1 MQEQETLSIK
11 PMGLWTYPN
20 QLSAVPQ
27 GALKVARNVV
37 IDRPNVIEQRRGE
50 APFGT
55 VLPNDV
61 NKIYNFQNRLIISHG
76 TTLAYDSD
84 SLGTWIDY
92 TGSFS
97 PPPSALT
104 IHSVHASKNIYFTTS
119 AGLYKLDTIT
129 GPIQQAGAPAGLD
142 GSGVV
147 TGSGWFTN
155 NTQVAYRIVFGYN
168 DANGN
173 LILGAPSQRIVV
185 SNNSGAAKN
194 VQLTFSLPDGLTTT
208 WFYQIYRSPMS
219 IDLNTEPNDECALVY
234 TGNPT
239 AGELISK
246 VVTVTDNIDDSL
258 KGATIYTASSQQ
270 GIAQANNQAP
280 IAADMTNFRGFNFLA
295 NIIFKQQFFLTMV
308 VVGAPNGVQVGDTVT
323 IGGTVYTGQA
333 VENIGAA
340 EFEVFTA
347 GTPSQNITNTANSL
361 VRVINRYTTNT
372 TIYAYY
378 QSGYNDTPGKILL
391 TTRIIGTTG
400 FTAQSSRG
408 AAFVPDL
415 TSAQSSSNEIAINE
429 VAISKYL
436 QPEAYPTL
444 QTLPVGAADKSI
456 LRIIALRDYIL
467 IFKQDGVFQIV
478 GNDTASFQVTEV
490 DNTLILRGIETAVS
504 LNNKVFLFS
513 NQTIVSLTFN
523 EGAVLKSLPI
533 KKDLLVLSSP
543 VYPNFDTVSFG
554 VSYESD
560 NKYIFGTVSTS
571 VDTAA
576 TQYYVYNYITDTW
589 TQWQFQYN
597 FKTGFVNPTNDKLYF
612 GSGDIAS
619 PYVYQERKDYTA
631 FDYADNSYPTSI
643 LSFSN
648 YIIEVSSTVG
658 AVAGY
663 AFNQGE
669 KTALIIAIID
679 PTHIQVN
686 KLFTWTI
693 GPAAFYTPIFVTL
706 DFVPESCGNPGL
718 VKHFKEVHTIFSV
731 ADFDLFNLGF
741 ATDFAPNVQRV
752 PLVPVV
758 TDGWGTGPWGEFPWG
773 SGGLELQ
780 VIRGYVPLNVRRG
793 HWLNLSVNYSD
804 ALTFFALDGFAIFY
818 QSMAQKFH

>member
-20 QLSAVPQ
+20 PLSAVPQ
-27 GALKVARNVV
+27 GALKKAQNVV
-37 IDRPNVIEQRRGE
+37 IDRPNVIEQRRGQ

-55 VLPNDV
+55 ILTDSTT
-61 NKIYNFQNRLIISHG
+61 KIYNFQNRLLISHG
-76 TTLAYDSD
+76 TSIAYDSD
-84 SLGTWIDY
+84 ALGTWIDY
-92 TGSFS
+92 AGSYS
-97 PPPSALT
+97 PPPNALT
-104 IHSVHASKNIYFTTS
+104 IHSVHANKNIYFTTS
-119 AGLYKLDTIT
+119 AGLYKLDQLV

-155 NTQVAYRIVFGYN
+155 STQVAYRIIFGYT

-173 LILGAPSQRIVV
+173 LVLGAPSQRIVV
-185 SNNSGAAKN
+185 SNSSGAAKN

-219 IDLNTEPNDECALVY
+219 ADLNTEPNDECALVY

-239 AGELISK
+239 AGELLAK

-258 KGATIYTASSQQ
+258 KGVMIYTASSQQ

-280 IAADMTNFRGFNFLA
+280 IASDMTNFRGYNFLA
-295 NIIFKQQFFLTMV
+295 NITFKHQFFLTLV
-308 VVGAPNGVQVGDTVT
+308 VVGSPNGIQINDTIT
-323 IGGTVYTGQA
+323 IGGTTYTGKA
-333 VENIGAA
+333 AENIVAA

-361 VRVINRYTTNT
+361 VRVINRYTSNT

-391 TTRIIGTTG
+391 TTRIIGTSS
-400 FTAQSSRG
+400 FTAISSRG
-408 AAFVPDL
+408 AAFVPNL
-415 TSAQSSSNEIAINE
+415 TTVQDSSNETAINE

-456 LRIIALRDYIL
+456 LRILGLRDYIL

-478 GNDTASFQVTEV
+478 GNDMASFQVTEV

-513 NQTIVSLTFN
+513 NQTICSLTFN

-533 KKDLLVLSSP
+533 KKDLLILSSP
-543 VYPNFDTVSFG
+543 LYPNFDTVSFG
-554 VSYESD
+554 VAYESD
-560 NKYIFGTVSTS
+560 NKYIFGTITTS
-571 VDTAA
+571 ADTAA

-589 TQWQFQYN
+589 TQWQFPYSM
-597 FKTGFVNPTNDKLYF
+597 KTGFVNPTNDKLYF
-612 GSGDIAS
+612 GSGEASS
-619 PYVYQERKDYTA
+619 PYVYQERKNYAASD
-631 FDYADNSYPTSI
+631 FADNEYPTSV
-643 LSFSN
+643 LSYLG
-648 YIIEVSSTVG
+648 YIIEVSTTTG
-658 AVAGY
+658 AKVGY

-669 KTALIIAIID
+669 KTSMIMEIID
-679 PTHIQVN
+679 PTHIRVN
-686 KLFTWTI
+686 QLLVWTI
-693 GPAAFYTPIFVTL
+693 GAALFYTPIFV
-706 DFVPESCGNPGL
+706 DIAFVPESCGNPGL
-718 VKHFKEVHTIFSV
+718 VKHFKEVHTIFSL
-731 ADFDLFNLGF
+731 ADFDLFNLGL
-741 ATDFAPNVQRV
+741 ATDFYPNRV
-752 PLVPVV
+752 TVSLVPV
-758 TDGWGTGPWGEFPWG
+758 TGSGWGAGPWGEFPWG
-773 SGGLELQ
+773 SGGLDLQ
-780 VIRGYVPLNVRRG
+780 VIRGYVPLVTRRG
-793 HWLNLSVNYSD
+793 HWLNLSVIYSD
-804 ALTFFALDGFAIFY
+804 ALTFFALDGFVIYY
-818 QSMAQKFH
+818 QQMAQKFH